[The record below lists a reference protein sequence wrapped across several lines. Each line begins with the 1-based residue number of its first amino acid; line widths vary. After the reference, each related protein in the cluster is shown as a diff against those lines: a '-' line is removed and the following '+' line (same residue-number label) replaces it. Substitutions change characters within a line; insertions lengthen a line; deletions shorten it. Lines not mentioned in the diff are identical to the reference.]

1 MFQEKITDS
10 RELKPSNLK
19 YLQVDMSR
27 HNKLRE
33 GELKQW
39 SAKPI
44 TILKIK
50 LICVRSRKYQ
60 NCSLQIKLQG
70 GLIDMMKKIKT

>member
-19 YLQVDMSR
+19 YLQVDMSQ

-33 GELKQW
+33 GELKQ
-39 SAKPI
+39 
-44 TILKIK
+44 
-50 LICVRSRKYQ
+50 
-60 NCSLQIKLQG
+60 
-70 GLIDMMKKIKT
+70 